1 MTIERLKTALP
12 RILRYGIRR
21 IFKVGLPPGIY
32 TITPRLEL
40 IEERLARL
48 ELLLYQHCQPGDMD
62 HRDSPGERQAEATD
76 GL

>member
-1 MTIERLKTALP
+1 MNTDRIKTLIP
-12 RILRYGIRR
+12 RIIRHAIR
-21 IFKVGLPPGIY
+21 HIFKVGMPPGIY

-48 ELLLYQHCQPGDMD
+48 EVLLYKHC
-62 HRDSPGERQAEATD
+62 DSPPIDNRDCGSERDAEATD